1 MYIFCFQSHERV
13 SNVCFQ
19 STYHEIPSLKNCPNC
34 NITQFAFKE
43 SPRSKR
49 SIQSVDK
56 EADVTLNE
64 QKENPAFSE
73 NNEEVSFERI
83 YITID

>member
-1 MYIFCFQSHERV
+1 MA
-13 SNVCFQ
+13 
-19 STYHEIPSLKNCPNC
+19 SLKNGLNC
-34 NITQFAFKE
+34 SITQFAFKE
-43 SPRSKR
+43 SPKSKR
-49 SIQSVDK
+49 SIQSVDR

>member
-1 MYIFCFQSHERV
+1 MTLGDSPKMLPIGV
-13 SNVCFQ
+13 
-19 STYHEIPSLKNCPNC
+19 
-34 NITQFAFKE
+34 KE
-43 SPRSKR
+43 SPNSKR
-49 SIQSVDK
+49 TIQSVDR